1 MHRGHL
7 LKASL
12 LFLLLAALPLGAWGD
27 KGHRTVSAL
36 ALTTLPPAPRAWFA
50 GQESV
55 LVDHASDPDHWKTD
69 KKEGPRHYMNLE
81 AFGGSG
87 HLPRSLE
94 QAREAA
100 GADYYRKGVVP
111 WVIQDRWRDLVA
123 AFRSGDPAQVALAS
137 AVLGHYIGDAHVPL
151 HTTLDHDGKTTD
163 QTGIHSR
170 WETGLVGR
178 LVTIEGLHA
187 APAKPDP
194 ALLSRPWEWLE
205 QAHALVPK
213 LLADDQAADRTTPR
227 TTRGKTRGFAYW
239 AIFEA
244 SQGPM
249 VKQQL
254 ERAAQHLGDAIL
266 NAWIEAGS
274 PAPQKN

>member
-1 MHRGHL
+1 M
-7 LKASL
+7 
-12 LFLLLAALPLGAWGD
+12 
-27 KGHRTVSAL
+27 
-36 ALTTLPPAPRAWFA
+36 
-50 GQESV
+50 
-55 LVDHASDPDHWKTD
+55 
-69 KKEGPRHYMNLE
+69 
-81 AFGGSG
+81 
-87 HLPRSLE
+87 
-94 QAREAA
+94 
-100 GADYYRKGVVP
+100 
-111 WVIQDRWRDLVA
+111 
-123 AFRSGDPAQVALAS
+123 
-137 AVLGHYIGDAHVPL
+137 
-151 HTTLDHDGKTTD
+151 
-163 QTGIHSR
+163 
-170 WETGLVGR
+170 VGR